1 MSMTTRPACGVLA
14 LAWLAMVTGCAT
26 QDTPRD
32 TTAALPA
39 TWQATP
45 HAPTAS
51 PAVLAPVAPW
61 RLAQPNDATTKGPWW
76 TAFNDA
82 RLNELQD
89 QALAQNQTL
98 QIAAARLRQAHAA
111 LTLSGAAQGPR
122 VDASLRNSRTRTSAN
137 RPATT
142 NSAQAI
148 SSIQNDNL
156 LSLSVSYELDLFGKV
171 REDIKGAQAF
181 EQQSQA
187 ELENARL
194 VLSADLAA
202 FYFNL
207 RSLDA
212 EIDVV
217 EQGIAVQTRASGLL
231 TARREGGAA
240 SGLDVAQQQALL
252 DATRPQ
258 LDLLRRQRQQIE
270 HALATLVGTPASTF
284 AITPAGLTA
293 EAPIIPV
300 GLPSDV
306 IERRPD
312 VAAAQRAVAVSNAQI
327 GVARA
332 AWFPSITLNANGGW
346 ESRDIAQLLDGPSLL
361 WSLGSSVAQSIFDGG
376 RNNARIEQAKASH
389 DATTAAYRQT
399 VLKALQEV
407 EDGLSGVNSL
417 SAARLQSQAAVTSA
431 QKVLDIATDRY
442 QGGVTTYLDV
452 VTAQQNVL
460 NNRRLSTQLL
470 GQQLVTTTYLVKAL
484 GGTWA
489 APLSP

>member
-1 MSMTTRPACGVLA
+1 MSRTTRAAAGALS
-14 LAWLAMVTGCAT
+14 LAWLAVLAGCAT
-26 QDTPRD
+26 QDPPTNHAA
-32 TTAALPA
+32 AALPPS
-39 TWQATP
+39 WQTTP
-45 HAPTAS
+45 RAPGSTPGA
-51 PAVLAPVAPW
+51 PAGPW
-61 RLAQPNDATTKGPWW
+61 RLAQPNDAAPKGQWW

-82 RLNELQD
+82 RLNELQE

-98 QIAAARLRQAHAA
+98 QVAAARLRQAHAA
-111 LTLSGAAQGPR
+111 LKLSGAAQLPR
-122 VDASLRNSRTRTSAN
+122 ADATLRDSRTRTSAN

-142 NSAQAI
+142 SSAQAV
-148 SSIQNDNL
+148 SSIQNDHV
-156 LSLSVSYELDLFGKV
+156 LSLGVSYELDLFGKV
-171 REDIKGAQAF
+171 REDVKGAQAF

-187 ELENARL
+187 ELENAHL
-194 VLSADLAA
+194 VLAADLAA

-217 EQGIAVQTRASGLL
+217 EQGINVQTRASGLL
-231 TARREGGAA
+231 SARREGGAA

-252 DATRPQ
+252 DATRTQ

-270 HALATLVGTPASTF
+270 HALATLVGTPAPAFS
-284 AITPAGLTA
+284 ITPAGLTA
-293 EAPIIPV
+293 TAPVIPV

-332 AWFPSITLNANGGW
+332 AWFPSITLNASGGW
-346 ESRDIAQLLDGPSLL
+346 ESRDIAQLFDGPSLL

-376 RNNARIEQAKASH
+376 RNSARIEQAKAVH
-389 DATTAAYRQT
+389 DATTANYRQT

-417 SAARLQSQAAVTSA
+417 SAARLQSQAAVASA

-489 APLSP
+489 TP

>member
-1 MSMTTRPACGVLA
+1 MACGALTLA
-14 LAWLAMVTGCAT
+14 LLALMEGCAT
-26 QDTPRD
+26 QDPTPD
-32 TTAALPA
+32 THAATLPPA
-39 TWQATP
+39 WQASP
-45 HAPTAS
+45 QAPNSNPEQS
-51 PAVLAPVAPW
+51 PASAPW
-61 RLAQPNDATTKGPWW
+61 RLAQPNDAASKGAWW
-76 TAFNDA
+76 AAFNDA

-98 QIAAARLRQAHAA
+98 QIAAARLRQAHAG
-111 LTLSGAAQGPR
+111 LQLSGAAQLPR
-122 VDASLRNSRTRTSAN
+122 IDGSLRNSRTRTSAN
-137 RPATT
+137 RPATSNT
-142 NSAQAI
+142 AQAI
-148 SSIQNDNL
+148 SSIQNDNV
-156 LSLSVSYELDLFGKV
+156 LSLGVSYELDLFGKV
-171 REDIKGAQAF
+171 REDVKGAQAF

-194 VLSADLAA
+194 ILSADLAA

-212 EIDVV
+212 EIDVI
-217 EQGIAVQTRASGLL
+217 EQGIAVQTRASNLL
-231 TARREGGAA
+231 SARRDGGAA

-252 DATRPQ
+252 DATRTQ
-258 LDLLRRQRQQIE
+258 LELLHRQRQQLE
-270 HALATLVGTPASTF
+270 HAVATLVGAPASTF
-284 AITPAGLTA
+284 SLPPTKLTA
-293 EAPIIPV
+293 TAPIIPV

-306 IERRPD
+306 LERRPD
-312 VAAAQRAVAVSNAQI
+312 VAAAERAVAVSNAQI

-361 WSLGSSVAQSIFDGG
+361 WSLGSGVVQTIFDGG
-376 RNNARIEQAKASH
+376 RNNARIEQAKAGH
-389 DATTAAYRQT
+389 DAATANYRQT

-407 EDGLSGVNSL
+407 EDGLSGINSL
-417 SAARLQSQAAVTSA
+417 SAARLQSQAAVASA

-460 NNRRLSTQLL
+460 NNRRLSSQLL

-484 GGTWA
+484 GGAWA
-489 APLSP
+489 SP